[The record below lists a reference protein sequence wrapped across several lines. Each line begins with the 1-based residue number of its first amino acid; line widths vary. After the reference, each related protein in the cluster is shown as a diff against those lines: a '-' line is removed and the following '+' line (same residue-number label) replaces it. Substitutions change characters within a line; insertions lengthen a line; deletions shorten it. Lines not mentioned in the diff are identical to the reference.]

1 MARLGFGTF
10 ALGGQREK
18 RVRCGFRVNGKTTMQ
33 ENVLTGKVVLIT
45 GGARRVG
52 AEIARTLHAHGMN
65 LVIHYRASKDDA
77 HALQVEL
84 EKRRPQSVAL
94 VKGDLLKVVKLPGI
108 VEEAVAAFGRLDAL
122 VNNAS
127 SFYPT
132 PVGAATE
139 EQWDDLIGTNLKAPF
154 FLAQAAAPHLKKT
167 HGCIVNIADIHA
179 ERPIKHYP
187 IYSAAKAGLVM
198 LTKSLARELAPEVR
212 VNAIAPGTIL
222 WPEGEAEVSEA
233 QKQEMLARIP
243 LRRSGSPDD
252 IARTAL
258 FLIRD
263 AGYINGQ
270 IIAVCGGRTVVA

>member
-1 MARLGFGTF
+1 
-10 ALGGQREK
+10 
-18 RVRCGFRVNGKTTMQ
+18 MQ
-33 ENVLTGKVVLIT
+33 ENTLTGKTALIT

-52 AEIARTLHAHGMN
+52 AEIARTLHGHGMN
-65 LVIHYRASKDDA
+65 LVIHYRGSRDDA
-77 HALQVEL
+77 HALKTEL

-94 VKGDLLKVVKLPGI
+94 VQADLLDTARLPGM
-108 VEEAVAAFGRLDAL
+108 VDEAAAAFGRLDAL

-132 PVGAATE
+132 PVGEATE
-139 EQWDDLIGTNLKAPF
+139 HQWNDLIGTNLKAPF
-154 FLAQAAAPHLKKT
+154 FIAQAAFPHLRKT

-179 ERPIKHYP
+179 ERPIKRYP

-212 VNAIAPGTIL
+212 VNAIAPGTIM
-222 WPEGEAEVSEA
+222 WPEGEAEVSDA

-243 LRRSGSPDD
+243 LKRSGSPDD

-263 AGYINGQ
+263 ATYVNGQ
-270 IIAVCGGRTVVA
+270 VIAVCGGRTVVA

>member
-1 MARLGFGTF
+1 
-10 ALGGQREK
+10 
-18 RVRCGFRVNGKTTMQ
+18 MQ
-33 ENVLTGKVVLIT
+33 ENVLTGKVALIT

-52 AEIARTLHAHGMN
+52 AEIARTLHAHGMH
-65 LVIHYRASKDDA
+65 LVIHYRSSKDDA
-77 HALQVEL
+77 HALQAEL
-84 EKRRPQSVAL
+84 EKHRPKSVTL
-94 VKGDLLKVVKLPGI
+94 VKGDLLNVAQLSNI
-108 VEEAVAAFGRLDAL
+108 VEEAAAAFGRLDTL
-122 VNNAS
+122 LNNAS

-139 EQWDDLIGTNLKAPF
+139 QQWDDLIGTNLKAPF
-154 FLAQAAAPHLKKT
+154 FLSQASAPHLKKT
-167 HGCIVNIADIHA
+167 RGCIVNIADIHG

-212 VNAIAPGTIL
+212 VNAIAPGTIM

-233 QKQEMLARIP
+233 QKQELLARIP

-270 IIAVCGGRTVVA
+270 VIAVCGGRTVVA

>member
-1 MARLGFGTF
+1 
-10 ALGGQREK
+10 
-18 RVRCGFRVNGKTTMQ
+18 MQ
-33 ENVLTGKVVLIT
+33 ENTLTGKTALIT

-52 AEIARTLHAHGMN
+52 AEIARTLHGHGMN
-65 LVIHYRASKDDA
+65 LVIHYRGSRDDA
-77 HALQVEL
+77 HALKTEL
-84 EKRRPQSVAL
+84 EKQRTMSVAL
-94 VKGDLLKVVKLPGI
+94 VQADLLDTARLPGM
-108 VEEAVAAFGRLDAL
+108 VDEAAAAFGRLDAL

-132 PVGAATE
+132 PVGTATE
-139 EQWDDLIGTNLKAPF
+139 QQWNDLVGTNLKAPF
-154 FLAQAAAPHLKKT
+154 FIAQAAWPHLKKT
-167 HGCIVNIADIHA
+167 HGCIINIADIHA
-179 ERPIKHYP
+179 DRPIKRYP
-187 IYSAAKAGLVM
+187 VYSAAKAGLVM

-212 VNAIAPGTIL
+212 VNAIAPGTIM

-263 AGYINGQ
+263 ATYVNGQ
-270 IIAVCGGRTVVA
+270 VIAVCGGRTVVA

>member
-1 MARLGFGTF
+1 
-10 ALGGQREK
+10 
-18 RVRCGFRVNGKTTMQ
+18 MQ
-33 ENVLTGKVVLIT
+33 ENPLTGKAALIT

-52 AEIARTLHAHGMN
+52 AEIARILHEQGMN
-65 LVIHYRASKDDA
+65 LVIHYRSSRDDA
-77 HALQVEL
+77 HDLRVEL
-84 EKRRPQSVAL
+84 ERQRKNSVAL
-94 VKGDLLKVVKLPGI
+94 VQGDLLDTKRLVGI
-108 VEEAVAAFGRLDAL
+108 VEEAVGAFGRLDAL

-132 PVGAATE
+132 PVGEATE
-139 EQWDDLIGTNLKAPF
+139 HQWEDLIGTNLRAPF
-154 FLAQAAAPHLKKT
+154 FLAQAAAPHLRKT
-167 HGCIVNIADIHA
+167 HGSIVNIADIHG
-179 ERPIKHYP
+179 ERPIKRYP

-212 VNAIAPGTIL
+212 TNAIAPGTIL
-222 WPEGEAEVSEA
+222 WPEGEAEVDET

-243 LRRSGSPDD
+243 LRRSGSPHD

-270 IIAVCGGRTVVA
+270 VIAVCGGRTVVA

>member
-1 MARLGFGTF
+1 M
-10 ALGGQREK
+10 
-18 RVRCGFRVNGKTTMQ
+18 
-33 ENVLTGKVVLIT
+33 IT

-52 AEIARTLHAHGMN
+52 AEIARTLHSHGMN
-65 LVIHYRASKDDA
+65 LVIHYRGSKDDA
-77 HALQVEL
+77 HALKVEL
-84 EKRRPQSVAL
+84 EKQRAMSVAL
-94 VKGDLLKVVKLPGI
+94 VQADLLDTARLPGM
-108 VEEAVAAFGRLDAL
+108 VDEAAAAFGRLDAL

-132 PVGAATE
+132 PVGGATE
-139 EQWDDLIGTNLKAPF
+139 HQWEDLIGTNLKAPF
-154 FLAQAAAPHLKKT
+154 FVAQAAWPHLRKT
-167 HGCIVNIADIHA
+167 HGCIINIADIHA
-179 ERPIKHYP
+179 ERPIKRYP

-212 VNAIAPGTIL
+212 VNAIAPGTIM

-243 LRRSGSPDD
+243 LKRSGSPDD

-263 AGYINGQ
+263 ATYVSGQ
-270 IIAVCGGRTVVA
+270 VIAVCGGRTVVA

>member
-1 MARLGFGTF
+1 
-10 ALGGQREK
+10 
-18 RVRCGFRVNGKTTMQ
+18 MQ
-33 ENVLTGKVVLIT
+33 ENSLTGKAALIT

-52 AEIARTLHAHGMN
+52 AEIARTLHAQGMD

-77 HALQVEL
+77 HALKVEL
-84 EKRRPQSVAL
+84 EKRRPHSVSL
-94 VKGDLLKVVKLPGI
+94 VQGDLLKVAQLDAI
-108 VEEAVAAFGRLDAL
+108 VEEAVAAAGRLDAL

-132 PVGAATE
+132 QVGTATE
-139 EQWDDLIGTNLKAPF
+139 RQWDDLVGTNLRAPF
-154 FLAQAAAPHLKKT
+154 FLSQAAWPHLRKS
-167 HGCIVNIADIHA
+167 HGVIVNIADIHG
-179 ERPIKHYP
+179 ERPIKRYP

-212 VNAIAPGTIL
+212 VNAIAPGTIM
-222 WPEGEAEVSEA
+222 WPEGEAEVDEV

-243 LRRSGSPDD
+243 LKRTGTPSD

-263 AGYINGQ
+263 ATYVSGQ
-270 IIAVCGGRTVVA
+270 VIAVCGGRSVVA

>member
-1 MARLGFGTF
+1 
-10 ALGGQREK
+10 
-18 RVRCGFRVNGKTTMQ
+18 MQ
-33 ENVLTGKVVLIT
+33 ENNLTGKTALIT

-52 AEIARTLHAHGMN
+52 AEIARTLHGHGMN
-65 LVIHYRASKDDA
+65 LVIHYRGSRDDA
-77 HALQVEL
+77 HALKTEL
-84 EKRRPQSVAL
+84 ERQRAMSVAL
-94 VKGDLLKVVKLPGI
+94 VQADLLDTARLPGM
-108 VEEAVAAFGRLDAL
+108 VDEAAAAFGRLDAL

-139 EQWDDLIGTNLKAPF
+139 RQWDDLIGTNLKAPF
-154 FLAQAAAPHLKKT
+154 FVAQAAWPHLKKT

-179 ERPIKHYP
+179 ERPIKRYP

-212 VNAIAPGTIL
+212 VNAIAPGTIM

-263 AGYINGQ
+263 ATYVNGQ
-270 IIAVCGGRTVVA
+270 VIAVCGGRTVVA

>member
-1 MARLGFGTF
+1 
-10 ALGGQREK
+10 
-18 RVRCGFRVNGKTTMQ
+18 MQ
-33 ENVLTGKVVLIT
+33 ENTLTGKTALIT

-52 AEIARTLHAHGMN
+52 AEIARTLHGHGMN
-65 LVIHYRASKDDA
+65 LVIHYRGSRDDA
-77 HALQVEL
+77 HALKTEL
-84 EKRRPQSVAL
+84 EKQRAMSVAL
-94 VKGDLLKVVKLPGI
+94 VQADLLDTARLPEM
-108 VEEAVAAFGRLDAL
+108 VDEAAAAFGRLDAL

-139 EQWDDLIGTNLKAPF
+139 HQWDDLIGTNLKAPF
-154 FLAQAAAPHLKKT
+154 FIAQAAWLHLKKT

-179 ERPIKHYP
+179 ERPIKRYP

-212 VNAIAPGTIL
+212 VNAIAPGTIM
-222 WPEGEAEVSEA
+222 WPEGEAEVNDV

-243 LRRSGSPDD
+243 LKRSGSPDD

-263 AGYINGQ
+263 ATYVNGQ
-270 IIAVCGGRTVVA
+270 VIAVCGGRTVVA

>member
-1 MARLGFGTF
+1 
-10 ALGGQREK
+10 
-18 RVRCGFRVNGKTTMQ
+18 MQ

-52 AEIARTLHAHGMN
+52 AEIARTLHAHGMQ
-65 LVIHYRASKDDA
+65 LVIHYRSSRDDA
-77 HALQVEL
+77 QALQVEL
-84 EKRRPQSVAL
+84 EKRRPKSVAL
-94 VKGDLLKVVKLPGI
+94 VKGELLQVALLPGI
-108 VEEAVAAFGRLDAL
+108 VEDAAAAFGRLDVL

-132 PVGAATE
+132 PVGTATE
-139 EQWDDLIGTNLKAPF
+139 EQWEDLIGTNLKAPF

-187 IYSAAKAGLVM
+187 IYSTAKAGLVM

-212 VNAIAPGTIL
+212 VNAIAPGTIM
-222 WPEGEAEVSEA
+222 WPEGEAELSEA

-263 AGYINGQ
+263 ADYIDGQ
-270 IIAVCGGRTVVA
+270 VIAVCGGRSVVA